1 MCTPHLSPCARSLH
15 FVVCF
20 FLLSFFRGCFCLPL
34 CLFGVRFTSDNL
46 VGEGGSR
53 GKEGGMAVATSL
65 WTWTAAS
72 TAVVASSSS
81 ACTRTPLQLSPRLL
95 PSSGQGVVLF
105 PALRLKPCSRS
116 SASPGR
122 WWGVRAQAFATTEPA
137 VSEPIKL
144 VDAPVSIV
152 TGSSRGIGKAIALAL
167 GGAGGKVRSE
177 RGVSL
182 FCHVLF

>member
-1 MCTPHLSPCARSLH
+1 
-15 FVVCF
+15 V
-20 FLLSFFRGCFCLPL
+20 
-34 CLFGVRFTSDNL
+34 
-46 VGEGGSR
+46 GSR

-95 PSSGQGVVLF
+95 PSSGQAVVLL
-105 PALRLKPCSRS
+105 PALRLKPCSKS

-137 VSEPIKL
+137 VSDPIKL

-152 TGSSRGIGKAIALAL
+152 TGSSRGIGKATALAL
-167 GGAGGKVRSE
+167 GGAGGKVRCE

-182 FCHVLF
+182 F